1 MDAVQVQP
9 FVDSRLSHARD
20 FDECRNT
27 ESGAV
32 FIIASGISAREF
44 PIQAF
49 AHLPM
54 ITMNGAISLF
64 KGTDIKPYFYIC
76 TDMSFPSQ
84 QPEFF
89 DHAMQISQRVALW
102 AEYARRTNARPKG
115 QLYTL
120 KRAPKQTWLDYLFR
134 SNKNLVQSQSLL
146 GHRAK
151 SIGFSKNLSEGFYDA
166 RTVAYL
172 ALQLAHHL
180 GFDKVILVGVD
191 LDQSIGRFYEK
202 PDSVLSPCGLDQH
215 FHTRI
220 LPSLKL
226 MKKKVMG
233 ERFAVYNLS
242 QNSRIPTS
250 VIPKIDLPAL
260 RTLLSPP

>member
-49 AHLPM
+49 AHVPM

-260 RTLLSPP
+260 RALLSPP

>member
-9 FVDSRLSHARD
+9 FVDSRLSHARE

-49 AHLPM
+49 AHVPM

-64 KGTDIKPYFYIC
+64 KGTGIKPYFYIC

-220 LPSLKL
+220 LPSLRL

>member
-9 FVDSRLSHARD
+9 FVDSRLSHVRD
-20 FDECRNT
+20 FNECRNT

-32 FIIASGISAREF
+32 FIIASGNSAKDF
-44 PIQAF
+44 PLEDF
-49 AHLPM
+49 AHVPM

-64 KGTDIKPYFYIC
+64 SGTDIKPYFYIC

-89 DHAMQISQRVALW
+89 EHAMRISQRVALW
-102 AEYARRTNARPKG
+102 AEFARRTNARPKG
-115 QLYTL
+115 QLFTL
-120 KRAPKQTWLDYLFR
+120 KRAPKQTWFDYFFR

-151 SIGFSKNLSEGFYDA
+151 SIGFSKNLSQGFYDA

-172 ALQLAHHL
+172 ALQLTYHL

-191 LDQSIGRFYEK
+191 LDQSSGRFYEK
-202 PDSVLSPCGLDQH
+202 PGSVLSPCGLDQH
-215 FHTRI
+215 YPTRI

-242 QNSRIPTS
+242 QNSRIPTTI
-250 VIPKIDLPAL
+250 IPKIDLQAL
-260 RTLLSPP
+260 HTLLG

>member
-9 FVDSRLSHARD
+9 FVDSRLSHARE

-49 AHLPM
+49 AHVPM

-89 DHAMQISQRVALW
+89 NHAMQISQRVALW

-242 QNSRIPTS
+242 QNSRIPPS

-260 RTLLSPP
+260 QTLLSPP

>member
-9 FVDSRLSHARD
+9 FVDSRLSHARE

-49 AHLPM
+49 AHVPM

-215 FHTRI
+215 YHTRI
-220 LPSLKL
+220 LPSLRL

>member
-9 FVDSRLSHARD
+9 FVDSRLSHARE

-49 AHLPM
+49 AHVPM

-151 SIGFSKNLSEGFYDA
+151 SIGFSKNLNEGFYDA

-215 FHTRI
+215 YHTRI
-220 LPSLKL
+220 LPSLRL